1 MVNVFRNNLYF
12 ILKFNNYRMKDCGK
26 IYLLKASGGYYEKIK
41 IKKNNRDFVYIAW
54 NLQHN
59 ILL

>member
-1 MVNVFRNNLYF
+1 
-12 ILKFNNYRMKDCGK
+12 MKGYDK
-26 IYLLKASGGYYEKIK
+26 IYLMKASGGYYEKVE
-41 IKKNNRDFVYIAW
+41 IKKNNRDFVYFAW